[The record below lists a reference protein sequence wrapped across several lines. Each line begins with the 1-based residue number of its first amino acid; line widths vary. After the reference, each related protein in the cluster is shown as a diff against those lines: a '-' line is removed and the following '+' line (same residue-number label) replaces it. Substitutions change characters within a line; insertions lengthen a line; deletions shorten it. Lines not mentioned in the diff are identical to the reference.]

1 MTRVG
6 FSVFGRP
13 AVHNHCSNGLF
24 NDLKLN
30 NETYLNLPNSVLLDK
45 GQKIAVLKRYKDS
58 QGVEVISV
66 FVNDFANSTNDR
78 AGAYV
83 GAGVAFVGRPTPK
96 LIKTLEK
103 LHHQALSLIDP
114 ESKKFKESKIN
125 CDALSLPDPNAKGY
139 FYESYPKKYSNRK
152 EFNIG
157 INIQGSFFE
166 GLMTA
171 IQGFM
176 YNTSFRSATTAYIS
190 QDVNLLEKIVPKKYI
205 YNTYHLL
212 DFSHY
217 IKSKKEEIKLLEK
230 NISDKE
236 KKFIT
241 LDKEKKE
248 SLEKLEKDKKEKENE
263 ISDRERKLAKI
274 QNDIQKEEKNLEEIK
289 IKNEKS
295 KEKESNL
302 KSEIGNLK
310 KTKSDHFKAFLNSP
324 DFKNERDQYE
334 SEILSPIQKEKK
346 ELSQQNQKLQ
356 GDLSEDKKK
365 LKRRKFILWAVIL
378 LLVLDLGFRGYDL
391 FSPNDTTE
399 DIVEE
404 SQPPSEI
411 NTIDLPKE
419 YTADEFKDLPHDK
432 KEEHKKKIDSTIS
445 KLLKKEDS
453 TDSKTAKHFFNRK
466 WNFREVLDAGD
477 KNDID
482 KGLHRVI
489 EIKKIYKKFGREDKL
504 FSDEFLIKSL
514 EFEEEEHDFG
524 TNDFNA
530 ILLKYLELDNNIY
543 TENNIERKEDNSG
556 NSKISKIDPI
566 LFMHFRWML
575 YNLPKKD
582 KSKIDLLENKKTK
595 LTIPIVK

>member
-6 FSVFGRP
+6 FSVFGYP
-13 AVHNHCSNGLF
+13 AIHNHCSNGLF

-45 GQKIAVLKRYKDS
+45 GQKIAILKRYKDP

-66 FVNDFANSTNDR
+66 FINDFAISFRNSNHK
-78 AGAYV
+78 GYV

-96 LIKTLEK
+96 LIKTLAK

-190 QDVNLLEKIVPKKYI
+190 QDVNLLEKIVPQKYI

-230 NISDKE
+230 NISAKE
-236 KKFIT
+236 
-241 LDKEKKE
+241 E
-248 SLEKLEKDKKEKENE
+248 SLTDLERDKKDSLKKLEEE
-263 ISDRERKLAKI
+263 ISDREKEFEKVVGKT
-274 QNDIQKEEKNLEEIK
+274 QKEGENLEK
-289 IKNEKS
+289 IKENIEKS

-302 KSEIGNLK
+302 KSEIVNLK
-310 KTKSDHFKAFLNSP
+310 KTKSDDFKAFLNSP
-324 DFKNERDQYE
+324 GFKNERDQYE
-334 SEILSPIQKEKK
+334 SEILSPKDKEKK